1 MILNIEL
8 NNENTIFD
16 LENEDKVNTL
26 TDKLKTESLNQWRT
40 FIKNKYKS
48 YEETNKIY
56 NNETIDLNNDLVA
69 NKEIGYQNSNS
80 KCTIE
85 NKSVIFDIT
94 VAPFNSCG
102 NQIHYDLLDIS
113 NYSLY
118 TVEFDAWTE
127 NPTEDKLEFQFQE
140 NLPPYRVYLRISG
153 IKIKV
158 EFQHYTLSA
167 RTEYNCQLSENAG
180 EYRLLSDR

>member
-26 TDKLKTESLNQWRT
+26 TDKLKTESLNNCRT

-69 NKEIGYQNSNS
+69 DEEIGCQNSNS

-118 TVEFDAWTE
+118 TVEFDA
-127 NPTEDKLEFQFQE
+127 
-140 NLPPYRVYLRISG
+140 
-153 IKIKV
+153 
-158 EFQHYTLSA
+158 
-167 RTEYNCQLSENAG
+167 
-180 EYRLLSDR
+180 